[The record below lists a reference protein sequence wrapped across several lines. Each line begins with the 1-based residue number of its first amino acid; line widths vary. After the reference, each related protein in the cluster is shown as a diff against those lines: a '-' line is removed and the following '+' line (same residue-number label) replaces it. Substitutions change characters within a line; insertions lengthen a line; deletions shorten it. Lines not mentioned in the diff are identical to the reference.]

1 MKYIVDVNGERIAVE
16 LDGTH
21 AIVDGESMEVALTI
35 VDGTP
40 MRLVRVGEQVHRV
53 VARRGATRG
62 RWTLDVD
69 GARVETEALD
79 ERMRTI
85 RDLTAASAVAS
96 GPAPLLAPMPG
107 LVVRVNVAPGDTVVA
122 GQGLVVVEAMKMENE
137 LRAAAPGVVLSV
149 RAVAGLPVEKGAV
162 LVELGPL
169 PDEARQTEAG
179 AAAG

>member
-16 LDGTH
+16 LDGAH
-21 AIVDGESMEVALTI
+21 ATVDGALLDVALTS
-35 VDGTP
+35 VEGTP

-62 RWTLDVD
+62 AWLLDVD
-69 GARVETEALD
+69 GVRVEAEALD

-96 GPAPLLAPMPG
+96 GPAPLVAPMPG
-107 LVVRVNVAPGDTVVA
+107 LVVRVNVAPGDAVTA

-137 LRAAAPGVVLSV
+137 LRAVGPGIVLAV
-149 RAVAGLPVEKGAV
+149 RAIPGTAVEKGTV

-169 PDEARQTEAG
+169 PE
-179 AAAG
+179 